1 MQEMMRCKPCTLMK
15 RMQNEYKQPGK
26 CLCRY
31 YQEVN

>member
-15 RMQNEYKQPGK
+15 LMQNEYKQPGK

-31 YQEVN
+31 YQDVN